1 MQVSETL
8 HQSHAYTRWRLMF
21 FIRHCVLEIFTIL
34 PEDKITF
41 PSISGFFGLISKAPL
56 GMHLGRVDKIDRQ
69 GRTGKRRETMN
80 NASYEIIEECYP
92 SFFSTWK

>member
-41 PSISGFFGLISKAPL
+41 PSISGFFRFDFQSTSGNAL
-56 GMHLGRVDKIDRQ
+56 GQ
-69 GRTGKRRETMN
+69 G
-80 NASYEIIEECYP
+80 
-92 SFFSTWK
+92 